1 MTCLDTLYLNEH
13 SELKIW
19 LKLKMTSVKTLVN
32 ENYPIDSLHLINVK
46 L

>member
-19 LKLKMTSVKTLVN
+19 LKLKMTRVKTLVN
-32 ENYPIDSLHLINVK
+32 ENYPIDSLPLINVK